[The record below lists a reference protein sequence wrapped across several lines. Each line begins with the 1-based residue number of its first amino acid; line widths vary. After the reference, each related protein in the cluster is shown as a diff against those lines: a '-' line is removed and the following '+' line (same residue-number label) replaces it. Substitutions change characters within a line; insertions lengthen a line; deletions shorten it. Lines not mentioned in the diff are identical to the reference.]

1 MPILSSKLTG
11 SMFPRTTII
20 TERTV
25 MFTEP
30 FMQRAFLAALFLAP
44 LCSLLGVFVTARRM
58 AFFSDTVS
66 HAALAG
72 IALGFWLGFAN
83 PTFPLILVS
92 SLIALAVYWLKE
104 NTQLLTDTIMALL
117 LSGSVAAGIIML
129 NILKGYQGEIQRYL
143 FGDVLAIGW
152 TEVRLAAVLFAVV
165 TVGYFVFLNGLS
177 LITIEQ
183 ELAYVCGV
191 PVRALNYGFVIILT
205 LTVTITIRL
214 LGIILVTS
222 LLVIPAAAARSLSRN
237 LRQQIILSVIF
248 GLTGALGGIAL
259 SYRLDAPSGP
269 VIVLTCIGLFAISVA
284 IGKIRQKTAVVATA

>member
-1 MPILSSKLTG
+1 MPTRSNKPTAFTSRL
-11 SMFPRTTII
+11 TII
-20 TERTV
+20 TTITDRRA

-152 TEVRLAAVLFAVV
+152 TEVRLAAVLFA
-165 TVGYFVFLNGLS
+165 
-177 LITIEQ
+177 
-183 ELAYVCGV
+183 
-191 PVRALNYGFVIILT
+191 
-205 LTVTITIRL
+205 
-214 LGIILVTS
+214 LVT
-222 LLVIPAAAARSLSRN
+222 
-237 LRQQIILSVIF
+237 F
-248 GLTGALGGIAL
+248 G
-259 SYRLDAPSGP
+259 
-269 VIVLTCIGLFAISVA
+269 
-284 IGKIRQKTAVVATA
+284 